1 MAVDA
6 LRTYSFLNFSAI
18 AAPLSRMPLS
28 ILWSVRWQGS
38 GYILVVAVS
47 SKIVG
52 VVRGFSLG
60 CLLIN
65 IGERFWFIF
74 SR

>member
-6 LRTYSFLNFSAI
+6 PRTYSFLNFSAI
-18 AAPLSRMPLS
+18 AAPLSRMPPS

-60 CLLIN
+60 
-65 IGERFWFIF
+65 
-74 SR
+74 